1 MFNKTTPVLV
11 HLNDDFSQDI
21 ILKKND
27 VNFSIRIKETI
38 ENDDNL
44 EKYVWFI
51 HVELPKRNK
60 WKLCAYGRKTF
71 DLIIDCQNDAL
82 SFLQSLKYDYYKFVK
97 DL

>member
-1 MFNKTTPVLV
+1 MFSKRTPVLI
-11 HLNDDFSQDI
+11 HLNDDFSEDI
-21 ILKKND
+21 NFKKND

-38 ENDDNL
+38 ENDNDT

-51 HVELPKRNK
+51 HVFLPKRNK

-71 DLIIDCQNDAL
+71 NLINDCQNDAL
-82 SFLQSLKYDYYKFVK
+82 NFLQSLKYDYYKFVK